1 MLLWR
6 IEQKCFTVASHIKTI
21 IMNSCNGKPPAKI
34 PDEVAVLYSKD
45 LNIKRLIV
53 QLSMIPD
60 LVKTHQQ
67 DPRVQ
72 LKHVTS
78 YVTF

>member
-1 MLLWR
+1 
-6 IEQKCFTVASHIKTI
+6 
-21 IMNSCNGKPPAKI
+21 MNSCNGKPPAKI
-34 PDEVAVLYSKD
+34 PDEVAVPYSKD
-45 LNIKRLIV
+45 SNIERLIV

-72 LKHVTS
+72 LKHMTSICTHVTI
-78 YVTF
+78 